1 MRLSFGKTRPL
12 KNDFN
17 ISKDY
22 AELIMEIE
30 LPQDFKELF
39 KSLNANNVRY
49 LMIGG
54 YAVGVYGYPRT
65 TNDIDIFVSDDA
77 ENKQNLIK
85 ALQDFGFVGVDL
97 SGIFVEKRSL
107 VEIGVEPLKV
117 QFMNFADGIEFEEA
131 FESRKIIAVE
141 DIFINTV
148 SKSDLIKNKL
158 ESGRHKDLADIE
170 QLNQIEDL

>member
-1 MRLSFGKTRPL
+1 M
-12 KNDFN
+12 
-17 ISKDY
+17 
-22 AELIMEIE
+22 ELE

-65 TNDIDIFVSDDA
+65 TNDIDIFVSD
-77 ENKQNLIK
+77 NSKNINNLIK
-85 ALQDFGFVGVDL
+85 ALQDFGFVGFDL
-97 SGIFVEKRSL
+97 SGIFGEKRSL

-131 FESRKIIAVE
+131 FVERNIIAVE
-141 DIFINTV
+141 DIYINTI
-148 SKSDLIKNKL
+148 SKPDLIKNKL
-158 ESGRHKDLADIE
+158 TSGRHKDLADIE
-170 QLNQIEDL
+170 QLNQM

>member
-1 MRLSFGKTRPL
+1 
-12 KNDFN
+12 
-17 ISKDY
+17 
-22 AELIMEIE
+22 MEIE

-65 TNDIDIFVSDDA
+65 TNDIDIFVSDDR
-77 ENKQNLIK
+77 ENVGNLVK
-85 ALQDFGFVGVDL
+85 ALQNFGFGGFDL
-97 SGIFVEKRSL
+97 SNIFAEKRSL

-117 QFMNFADGIEFEEA
+117 QLMNFADGIEFEEV

-141 DIFINTV
+141 DILINTL

-158 ESGRHKDLADIE
+158 KSGRYKDLADVE
-170 QLNQIEDL
+170 RLNRIEDL

>member
-1 MRLSFGKTRPL
+1 M
-12 KNDFN
+12 
-17 ISKDY
+17 
-22 AELIMEIE
+22 ELE
-30 LPQDFKELF
+30 LPEDFKELF

-65 TNDIDIFVSDDA
+65 TNDIDIFVSDDGK
-77 ENKQNLIK
+77 NVSSLIK
-85 ALQDFGFVGVDL
+85 ALQDFGFGGFDL
-97 SGIFVEKRSL
+97 SGIFNEKRSL

-117 QFMNFADGIEFEEA
+117 QIMNFADGIEFEKA

-141 DIFINTV
+141 DIFINTI

-158 ESGRHKDLADIE
+158 KSGRYKDLADVE

>member
-1 MRLSFGKTRPL
+1 
-12 KNDFN
+12 
-17 ISKDY
+17 
-22 AELIMEIE
+22 MEIE
-30 LPQDFKELF
+30 LPEDFKELF

-65 TNDIDIFVSDDA
+65 TNDIDIFVSDDGD
-77 ENKQNLIK
+77 NVGNLIK
-85 ALQDFGFVGVDL
+85 ALQDFGFIGFDL
-97 SGIFVEKRSL
+97 SGIFNKKRSL

-117 QFMNFADGIEFEEA
+117 QFMNFADGIEFEKA

-148 SKSDLIKNKL
+148 SKLDLIKNKL
-158 ESGRHKDLADIE
+158 KSGRYKDLADIE
-170 QLNQIEDL
+170 RLKQIEDM

>member
-1 MRLSFGKTRPL
+1 
-12 KNDFN
+12 
-17 ISKDY
+17 
-22 AELIMEIE
+22 
-30 LPQDFKELF
+30 
-39 KSLNANNVRY
+39 
-49 LMIGG
+49 MIGG

-65 TNDIDIFVSDDA
+65 TNDIDIFVSDDR
-77 ENKQNLIK
+77 ENVGNLIK

-117 QFMNFADGIEFEEA
+117 QLMNFADGIDFDKA
-131 FESRKIIAVE
+131 FEARKIIAVE

-158 ESGRHKDLADIE
+158 KSGRYKDLADIE
-170 QLNQIEDL
+170 RLNEIEDL